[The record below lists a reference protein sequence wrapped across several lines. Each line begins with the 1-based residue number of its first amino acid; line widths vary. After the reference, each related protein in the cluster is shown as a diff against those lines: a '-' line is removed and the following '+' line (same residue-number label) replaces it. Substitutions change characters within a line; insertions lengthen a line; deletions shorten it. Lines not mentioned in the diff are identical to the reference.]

1 MNIKRITPLHNY
13 VLVKP
18 TEAPSTT
25 ESGLFLPENNKQLPE
40 TGEVLN
46 YGNGTY
52 QNGMWVDTLPF
63 DLEDKV
69 LFMKYAG
76 IETKLNGEKVLLLKD
91 TDILAIIND
100 EVLDK

>member
-1 MNIKRITPLHNY
+1 
-13 VLVKP
+13 
-18 TEAPSTT
+18 
-25 ESGLFLPENNKQLPE
+25 
-40 TGEVLN
+40 
-46 YGNGTY
+46 
-52 QNGMWVDTLPF
+52 MWVDTLPF

-91 TDILAIIND
+91 TDILAIIDN

>member
-40 TGEVLN
+40 TG
-46 YGNGTY
+46 
-52 QNGMWVDTLPF
+52 
-63 DLEDKV
+63 
-69 LFMKYAG
+69 
-76 IETKLNGEKVLLLKD
+76 
-91 TDILAIIND
+91 
-100 EVLDK
+100 